1 MSAAPAF
8 ALNQVSAGNGM
19 PLVFLHPIAMRLE
32 FWQPVVTRLS
42 SRYRTIS
49 VDLRG
54 HGRSAPTEEP
64 YSTDDL
70 AFDVIALARRLE
82 LPAAV
87 FVGCSLGGMVA
98 QGVAIAAPELVAG
111 LVLSNTTH
119 RTGEAGAEA
128 MRGRAQR
135 CLEDMQ
141 GAVASDMERWFTPGF
156 RASAPD
162 TVEEVRRWALAN
174 NPRTVA
180 NGWLAIA
187 ALDNEAAARSISV
200 PVLGM
205 TGSLDAAAPPEAT
218 RAMQRAFPNA
228 RYLELP
234 GAGHFAPIEQPQ
246 AYADAVDS
254 LAHEAASG
262 RVFADDI
269 ERKTQSAS

>member
-1 MSAAPAF
+1 MSNGPAAE
-8 ALNQVSAGNGM
+8 LNCVSAGSGP
-19 PLVFLHPIAMRLE
+19 PLVLLHPIAMRLE
-32 FWQPVVTRLS
+32 FWEDVAVRLS
-42 SRYRTIS
+42 GKYHVIS

-64 YSTDDL
+64 YSTHDL
-70 AFDVIALARRLE
+70 AGDVVALARQFG
-82 LPAAV
+82 LPPAI

-98 QGVAIAAPELVAG
+98 QGVAITAPELVAG

-119 RTGEAGAEA
+119 QTSGAGAEV

-135 CLEDMQ
+135 CLDDMQ
-141 GAVASDMERWFTPGF
+141 GAVASDIERWFTPAF
-156 RASAPD
+156 RADAPD
-162 TVEEVRRWALAN
+162 KVEEVRRWALAN

-187 ALDNEAAARSISV
+187 ALDNEAAAASIDV
-200 PVLGM
+200 PVLAM
-205 TGSLDAAAPPEAT
+205 TGSLDPAAPPEAT

-246 AYADAVDS
+246 AYAGAVDS
-254 LAHEAASG
+254 
-262 RVFADDI
+262 FAREPFKGDI
-269 ERKTQSAS
+269 ERKPQGAS